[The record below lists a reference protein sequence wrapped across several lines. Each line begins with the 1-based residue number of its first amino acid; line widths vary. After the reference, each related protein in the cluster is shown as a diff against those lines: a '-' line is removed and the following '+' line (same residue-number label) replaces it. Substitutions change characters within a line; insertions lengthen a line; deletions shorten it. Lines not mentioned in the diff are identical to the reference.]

1 MYQSVSFFFFFFL
14 IIIIIQ
20 NLNKYT
26 CDGVF
31 FFFFCIIPP
40 FCSKIMFALFKY

>member
-1 MYQSVSFFFFFFL
+1 MYQSVSKTYIFVF

-20 NLNKYT
+20 NLKKYT

-31 FFFFCIIPP
+31 FFFLCIIPD
-40 FCSKIMFALFKY
+40 FLQK